1 MRGRRT
7 QARGGGRGGR
17 RTGPT
22 DTHTNDTVTVAGT
35 STRIHRSHHW
45 YGYLLVPSLA
55 QVFAGPLCPTSPARQ
70 GGGEARVTNGY
81 PPCMPRQTGSACA
94 HAGHAACRVPPLP
107 VRNVACRVRP
117 MPEGQVA
124 CTVPHAP
131 RHEVL
136 ALKHQRALWH
146 LLHRQQHA
154 CAASVRRTCVAVVT
168 LDVLTAARARG
179 AVLRL
184 PHPVGPVEAQ
194 LGAAAAADRAVA
206 AEQAARRRV
215 VARRRDRPP
224 LVLRVGATAHVVP
237 KKLLRKRTR
246 PGQCASEKDR
256 HCARTWAAP
265 KACLRPPHPSLPP
278 SCTCSASGHD
288 EHARISRMQ
297 RLL

>member
-1 MRGRRT
+1 MYHA
-7 QARGGGRGGR
+7 QA
-17 RTGPT
+17 
-22 DTHTNDTVTVAGT
+22 
-35 STRIHRSHHW
+35 S
-45 YGYLLVPSLA
+45 
-55 QVFAGPLCPTSPARQ
+55 
-70 GGGEARVTNGY
+70 
-81 PPCMPRQTGSACA
+81 
-94 HAGHAACRVPPLP
+94 
-107 VRNVACRVRP
+107 
-117 MPEGQVA
+117 
-124 CTVPHAP
+124 P

-237 KKLLRKRTR
+237 KKLLHVHQVNDARDRRTR
-246 PGQCASEKDR
+246 RALAAIKRALWVHRLVTRGAVHHHAWPLPIWLDANVVDVHGRLER
-256 HCARTWAAP
+256 HYVPRLAAVDAEAHLIGRLAAP
-265 KACLRPPHPSLPP
+265 TRMPCHHNGGPKVCVLVDPGALRSVAPAHP
-278 SCTCSASGHD
+278 AVG
-288 EHARISRMQ
+288 
-297 RLL
+297 